1 MLDMLLAV
9 KLLLVPLLIAVVTL
23 VGRRYGAVTAG
34 WLSAFPILS
43 GPILAIIAIEQGP
56 EFAAAA
62 AQGTLL
68 AVLALLVFSLSY
80 AWAAESRSWP
90 HCLFVALATY
100 GLAVIGLRLVQAPL
114 GMTLVTVLAGL
125 LLAPLAFPRVPAWV
139 REKSSGKDLPWRM
152 LAAAVLV
159 LIVTSAAQAL
169 GPRLAGLLAMFPVMS
184 TVLVGFTHRESGGA
198 VAIRMLRGMIYGYFG
213 FAIFCATL
221 ALALP
226 ALPIL
231 QSFALALA
239 AAIAV
244 HAGVRWWMPR
254 AA

>member
-1 MLDMLLAV
+1 MAD
-9 KLLLVPLLIAVVTL
+9 
-23 VGRRYGAVTAG
+23 
-34 WLSAFPILS
+34 
-43 GPILAIIAIEQGP
+43 
-56 EFAAAA
+56 AAA
-62 AQGTLL
+62 
-68 AVLALLVFSLSY
+68 
-80 AWAAESRSWP
+80 
-90 HCLFVALATY
+90 
-100 GLAVIGLRLVQAPL
+100 
-114 GMTLVTVLAGL
+114 
-125 LLAPLAFPRVPAWV
+125 
-139 REKSSGKDLPWRM
+139 
-152 LAAAVLV
+152 LV

-226 ALPIL
+226 ALPIR
-231 QSFALALA
+231 QSFALALV

-254 AA
+254 SV